1 LGCQEIYAT
10 FKRWLGFPSFDIF
23 VSIGMKTTTLQF
35 ENLLELERFLEIS
48 EKKDPEIDVAQLQ
61 LTAQFKE
68 KDIELAKSAFAA
80 LIVIDEEEYRKYS

>member
-1 LGCQEIYAT
+1 
-10 FKRWLGFPSFDIF
+10 
-23 VSIGMKTTTLQF
+23 MKTTTLQF
-35 ENLLELERFLEIS
+35 ENLSELEKFLEIS

-80 LIVIDEEEYRKYS
+80 LIVIDEEEYRKHS